1 VYGRVKGQPM
11 KEKMFEESGYDSFN
25 TKIQIHE
32 HKGFINK
39 VASINLYDLD
49 ENQMDTARN
58 VLDFLSR
65 WLDHHIL
72 VIDKKFGS
80 FLEENTI

>member
-1 VYGRVKGQPM
+1 M
-11 KEKMFEESGYDSFN
+11 
-25 TKIQIHE
+25 T
-32 HKGFINK
+32 
-39 VASINLYDLD
+39 ALINLYDLD